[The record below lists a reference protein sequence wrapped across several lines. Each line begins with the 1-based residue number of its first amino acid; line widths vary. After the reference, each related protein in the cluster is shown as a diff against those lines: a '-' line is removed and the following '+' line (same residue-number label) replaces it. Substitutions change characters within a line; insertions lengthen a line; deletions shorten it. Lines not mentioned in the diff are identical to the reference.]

1 MFTHPYFTEQ
11 IFRNRLTEL
20 HRDAATTHLRHE
32 RREPRSYHRRHAHQ
46 T

>member
-11 IFRNRLTEL
+11 SFRHRLTEL
-20 HRDAATTHLRHE
+20 RRNAGTTQLRHE
-32 RREPRSYHRRHAHQ
+32 RHGPRAHRRYVHK